1 LLADNDLN
9 ATAVVINVYAVEP
22 GQPTKFTVEVSP
34 YFWEFLLSEHHTLKA
49 VNPQQTRARSLVRMA
64 FKAFEMGLPFHDH
77 GIDPGSE
84 LLFRSHKEKIE
95 QMAAW
100 DANPFVGMMLTREEG
115 NAFRLGQP

>member
-1 LLADNDLN
+1 MLRSISTPKRPN
-9 ATAVVINVYAVEP
+9 AP
-22 GQPTKFTVEVSP
+22 RRVS
-34 YFWEFLLSEHHTLKA
+34 LSAGGK
-49 VNPQQTRARSLVRMA
+49 
-64 FKAFEMGLPFHDH
+64 K
-77 GIDPGSE
+77 IGSE

>member
-1 LLADNDLN
+1 L
-9 ATAVVINVYAVEP
+9 
-22 GQPTKFTVEVSP
+22 
-34 YFWEFLLSEHHTLKA
+34 LLSCGALLLSS
-49 VNPQQTRARSLVRMA
+49 V
-64 FKAFEMGLPFHDH
+64 HDH